1 VPSIRRQLAT
11 FFAVLVVLYA
21 GGFIA
26 GQFIDAGEDDHGGGD
41 RKHERR

>member
-11 FFAVLVVLYA
+11 FFAVLAVLYA